1 MTDEIKFKKFL
12 LISIIL
18 FIVSACASLKDYES
32 GMESEDQ
39 MSKKIEDRDINLPEG
54 STILDAERSGFDLG
68 DLLGGRSSTDL
79 SFNVIAFQTALDK
92 LDFMPL
98 VSVDISSG
106 VIVTDW
112 YSLDGGNQRIKINVR
127 VVDEELS
134 DDSLEVKLF
143 KQIYENGRWVDLG
156 QDDDQANKIQKSILE
171 EARALQIA
179 SEL

>member
-1 MTDEIKFKKFL
+1 MKYLLHFL
-12 LISIIL
+12 VFFII
-18 FIVSACASLKDYES
+18 SACAQLSNYES
-32 GMESEDQ
+32 DIESKDQ
-39 MSKKIEDRDINLPEG
+39 MSTKIEDRDINLPDG
-54 STILDAERSGFDLG
+54 STILESNRSGFDLG

-156 QDDDQANKIQKSILE
+156 QDDAQANKIQKSILE

>member
-1 MTDEIKFKKFL
+1 MT
-12 LISIIL
+12 
-18 FIVSACASLKDYES
+18 
-32 GMESEDQ
+32 
-39 MSKKIEDRDINLPEG
+39 KKIEDRDINLPDG
-54 STILDAERSGFDLG
+54 STILDSDRSGFDLG
-68 DLLGGRSSTDL
+68 DLLGGRSSAEF

-112 YSLDGGNQRIKINVR
+112 YSIDGGSQRIKINVR
-127 VVDEELS
+127 VINQELN
-134 DDSLEVKLF
+134 DDSLDVKLF
-143 KQIYENGRWVDLG
+143 KQLYENNRWVDLG
-156 QDDDQANKIQKSILE
+156 QDDTQAKKIKKSILE

>member
-1 MTDEIKFKKFL
+1 MKYLLHFL
-12 LISIIL
+12 IFFII
-18 FIVSACASLKDYES
+18 SACAQLSNYES
-32 GMESEDQ
+32 DMESKDQ
-39 MSKKIEDRDINLPEG
+39 MSTKIEARDINLPDG
-54 STILDAERSGFDLG
+54 STILESNRSGFDLG

-156 QDDDQANKIQKSILE
+156 QDNDQANKIQKSILE

>member
-1 MTDEIKFKKFL
+1 MRYLLHFL
-12 LISIIL
+12 IFFII
-18 FIVSACASLKDYES
+18 SACAQLSNYES
-32 GMESEDQ
+32 DMESKDQ
-39 MSKKIEDRDINLPEG
+39 MSTKIEDRDINLPDG
-54 STILDAERSGFDLG
+54 STILESNRSGFDLG

-156 QDDDQANKIQKSILE
+156 QDDAQANKIQKSILE

>member
-1 MTDEIKFKKFL
+1 MKYLLHFL
-12 LISIIL
+12 VFFII
-18 FIVSACASLKDYES
+18 SACAQLSNYES
-32 GMESEDQ
+32 DMESKDQ
-39 MSKKIEDRDINLPEG
+39 MSTKIEDRDINLPDG
-54 STILDAERSGFDLG
+54 STILESNRSGFDLG

-156 QDDDQANKIQKSILE
+156 QDDAQANKIQKSILE

>member
-1 MTDEIKFKKFL
+1 MKYLLHFL
-12 LISIIL
+12 IFFII
-18 FIVSACASLKDYES
+18 SACAQLSNYES
-32 GMESEDQ
+32 DIESKDQ
-39 MSKKIEDRDINLPEG
+39 MSTKIEDRDINLPDG
-54 STILDAERSGFDLG
+54 STILESNRSGFDLG

-156 QDDDQANKIQKSILE
+156 QDDAQANKIQKSILE

>member
-1 MTDEIKFKKFL
+1 
-12 LISIIL
+12 
-18 FIVSACASLKDYES
+18 
-32 GMESEDQ
+32 
-39 MSKKIEDRDINLPEG
+39 
-54 STILDAERSGFDLG
+54 
-68 DLLGGRSSTDL
+68 
-79 SFNVIAFQTALDK
+79 
-92 LDFMPL
+92 MPL